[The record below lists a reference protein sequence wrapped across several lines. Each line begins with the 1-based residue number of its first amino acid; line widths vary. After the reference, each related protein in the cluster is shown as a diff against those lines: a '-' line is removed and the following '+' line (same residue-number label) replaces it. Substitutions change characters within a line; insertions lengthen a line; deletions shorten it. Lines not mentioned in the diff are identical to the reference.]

1 MSGVVESLPIVFGS
15 YKDLG
20 APWKYVAEE
29 VFFQEEDPGQ
39 GSHPPF
45 TDVATLL
52 VHQYNEPPL
61 EVILGNVDRV
71 DRLIEAL
78 RIVKQRMIVSGKRK
92 ELAQYEGSLHYL
104 ESQSKLV

>member
-1 MSGVVESLPIVFGS
+1 MSDTIVFGS

-29 VFFQEEDPGQ
+29 VSFREEDPGQ
-39 GSHPPF
+39 GYHPPF

-52 VHQYNEPPL
+52 VHQYEDKPL
-61 EVILGNVDRV
+61 EVILGNVERV

-78 RIVKQRMIVSGKRK
+78 QIVKERMKVSGKRK
-92 ELAQYEGSLHYL
+92 ELAVLEGNLRYV
-104 ESQSKLV
+104 EGQSKLV